1 MTEEIT
7 AERLKLFQGMLS
19 TCHKLFLRSYSSDFY
34 CLGDELEDERLA
46 EEIFALSRRDTE
58 LQAALAAGQTPLLFT
73 NKVNMVWICCP
84 EFAEEKLHRIH
95 TLGPFFMDD
104 FSVNA
109 VTAGLAAAGASR
121 QLRGSAKELIRQ
133 LPILSWSRIQEY
145 ALMLHYL
152 ITGENLRQSDL
163 RFCGSG
169 ELSPGRSGEEAGT
182 DTHGTYQAEQEMLR
196 MVREGD
202 LSLLQYID
210 RAAVTGTIGQ
220 LAKSGDTLR
229 QMKNAVL
236 VSVTLFSRSAIE
248 GGLSPETAYT
258 LCDRYFQSVEMA
270 KSLSELTV
278 VAQTMHHDFVERV
291 HAVRTQKLS
300 REIESSCSYMD
311 RHLEEELSL
320 ASLAAYSGYAEYYF
334 SRKFKRET
342 GLTPAEYLRK
352 KRLEKAAML
361 LRATELDVQQIAMR
375 LQFCS
380 QSYFTDS
387 FRKQFGVS
395 PSKYRKEGINE
406 PNSDQSSEHPLPV
419 PAL

>member
-1 MTEEIT
+1 MTDQII
-7 AERLKLFQGMLS
+7 ADRLKVFQGMLS
-19 TCHKLFLRSYSSDFY
+19 TCHKLFLRSYDNDFY
-34 CLGDELEDERLA
+34 SLGNETEEERLA
-46 EEIFALSRRDTE
+46 EELFALSRSRSK
-58 LQAALAAGQTPLLFT
+58 LQTALVAGPTPLLFT
-73 NKVNMVWICCP
+73 NRVNMVWVCCP
-84 EFAEEKLHRIH
+84 EFAEEKLHRVH
-95 TLGPFFMDD
+95 ALGPLFMDD
-104 FSVNA
+104 FSTNA
-109 VTAGLAAAGASR
+109 VSAGLAEAGASH
-121 QLRGSAKELIRQ
+121 QLRRSAEKLIRQ

-152 ITGENLRQSDL
+152 VTGEKLRQSDL
-163 RFCGSG
+163 RFYGSG
-169 ELSPGRSGEEAGT
+169 ELSPISAGEQPVT
-182 DTHGTYQAEQEMLR
+182 DTHGTYQTEQEMLR

>member
-1 MTEEIT
+1 MIGGIDM
-7 AERLKLFQGMLS
+7 ADQIIGDRLKLFQGMLS
-19 TCHKLFLRSYSSDFY
+19 TCHKLFLRSYDNDFY
-34 CLGDELEDERLA
+34 SLGDETEEDRLA
-46 EEIFALSRRDTE
+46 EELFALSRSQTE
-58 LQAALAAGQTPLLFT
+58 LRDVFAAGATPLLFT
-73 NKVNMVWICCP
+73 NKVNMIWICCP
-84 EFAEEKLHRIH
+84 ELVEGKLYRIH
-95 TLGPFFMDD
+95 VLGPFFMDD

-109 VTAGLAAAGASR
+109 VSAGLTEAGASQ
-121 QLRGSAKELIRQ
+121 QLRSGAQALICQ
-133 LPILSWSRIQEY
+133 LPILNWSRIQEY

-152 ITGENLRQSDL
+152 ITDEKLRQSDL
-163 RFCGSG
+163 RFYGSG
-169 ELSPGRSGEEAGT
+169 KLSPVSAGEQPT
-182 DTHGTYQAEQEMLR
+182 MDTHGTYQAEQEMLR

-258 LCDRYFQSVEMA
+258 LCDRYFQSVETA
-270 KSLSELTV
+270 RSLSELKV

-291 HAVRTQKLS
+291 HVVRTQKLS
-300 REIESSCSYMD
+300 REIESACSYIE
-311 RHLEEELSL
+311 RHIEEELSL
-320 ASLAAYSGYAEYYF
+320 ASLAAYAGYAEYYF
-334 SRKFKRET
+334 SKKFKREVGMT
-342 GLTPAEYLRK
+342 LAEYLRK

-361 LRATELDVQQIAMR
+361 LRATDLDVQKIAMR

-395 PSKYRKEGINE
+395 PSQYRKEGK
-406 PNSDQSSEHPLPV
+406 V
-419 PAL
+419 

>member
-1 MTEEIT
+1 MTDLTT
-7 AERLKLFQGMLS
+7 AERLKTFQGMLS
-19 TCHKLFLRSYSSDFY
+19 TCHKLFLRSYDNDFY
-34 CLGDELEDERLA
+34 SLGDETEEERLA
-46 EEIFALSRRDTE
+46 EELFAISRNQSK
-58 LQAALAAGQTPLLFT
+58 LQTALAAGSTPLLFT
-73 NKVNMVWICCP
+73 SRVNMVWVCCP
-84 EFAEEKLHRIH
+84 EFAEERLHRIH
-95 TLGPFFMDD
+95 ALGPFFMDD

-109 VTAGLAAAGASR
+109 VIAGLTEAGASH
-121 QLRGSAKELIRQ
+121 QLRSSAGKLIPQ
-133 LPILSWSRIQEY
+133 LPVLSWSRIQEY

-152 ITGENLRQSDL
+152 VTGEKLRQSDL
-163 RFCGSG
+163 RFYGSG
-169 ELSPGRSGEEAGT
+169 DLSPINTGEQPVT
-182 DTHGTYQAEQEMLR
+182 DTHGTYQIEQEMVR

-202 LSLLQYID
+202 ISLMQYID

-220 LAKSGDTLR
+220 LAKPGDTLR

-236 VSVTLFSRSAIE
+236 VSITLFSRASIE

-258 LCDRYFQSVEMA
+258 LCDRYFQNVEMA
-270 KSLSELTV
+270 KSLSELTAV
-278 VAQTMHHDFVERV
+278 TKTMNHDFVYRV
-291 HAVRTQKLS
+291 HAVRTQMLS
-300 REIESSCSYMD
+300 REIESACSYME

>member
-1 MTEEIT
+1 MIGGIDM
-7 AERLKLFQGMLS
+7 ADHIIGDRLKLFQGMLS
-19 TCHKLFLRSYSSDFY
+19 TCHKLFLRSYDNDFY
-34 CLGDELEDERLA
+34 SLGDETEEDRLA
-46 EEIFALSRRDTE
+46 EELFVLSRSQTE
-58 LQAALAAGQTPLLFT
+58 LRDVFAAGATPLLFT
-73 NKVNMVWICCP
+73 NKVNMIWICCP
-84 EFAEEKLHRIH
+84 ELVEGKLYRIH
-95 TLGPFFMDD
+95 VLGPFFMDD

-109 VTAGLAAAGASR
+109 VSAGLTEAGASQ
-121 QLRGSAKELIRQ
+121 QLRSGAQALICQ
-133 LPILSWSRIQEY
+133 LPILNWSRIQEY

-152 ITGENLRQSDL
+152 ITDEKLRQSDL
-163 RFCGSG
+163 RFYGSG
-169 ELSPGRSGEEAGT
+169 KLSPVSAGEQPAM

-258 LCDRYFQSVEMA
+258 LCDRYFQSVETA
-270 KSLSELTV
+270 RSLSELKV

-291 HAVRTQKLS
+291 HVVRTQKLS
-300 REIESSCSYMD
+300 REIESACSYIE
-311 RHLEEELSL
+311 RHIEEELSL
-320 ASLAAYSGYAEYYF
+320 ASLAAYAGYAEYYF
-334 SRKFKRET
+334 SKKFKREVGMT
-342 GLTPAEYLRK
+342 LAEYLRK

-361 LRATELDVQQIAMR
+361 LRATDLDVQKIAMR

-395 PSKYRKEGINE
+395 PSQYRKEGK
-406 PNSDQSSEHPLPV
+406 V
-419 PAL
+419 

>member
-1 MTEEIT
+1 MTDQII
-7 AERLKLFQGMLS
+7 ADRLKVFQGMLS
-19 TCHKLFLRSYSSDFY
+19 TCHKLFLRSYDNDFY
-34 CLGDELEDERLA
+34 SLGNETEEERLA
-46 EEIFALSRRDTE
+46 EELFALSRSRSK
-58 LQAALAAGQTPLLFT
+58 LQTALVAGPTPLLFT
-73 NKVNMVWICCP
+73 NRVNMIWVCCP
-84 EFAEEKLHRIH
+84 EFAEEKLHRVH
-95 TLGPFFMDD
+95 ALGPLFMDD
-104 FSVNA
+104 FSTHA
-109 VTAGLAAAGASR
+109 VSAGLAEAGASH
-121 QLRGSAKELIRQ
+121 QLRRSAEKLIRQ

-152 ITGENLRQSDL
+152 VTGEKLRQSDL
-163 RFCGSG
+163 RFYGSG
-169 ELSPGRSGEEAGT
+169 ELSAISAGEQPVM

-258 LCDRYFQSVEMA
+258 LCDRYFQSVETA

-291 HAVRTQKLS
+291 HVVRTQKLS
-300 REIESSCSYMD
+300 REIESACSYID

-320 ASLAAYSGYAEYYF
+320 ASLAAYAGYAEYYF
-334 SRKFKRET
+334 SRKFKREL
-342 GLTPAEYLRK
+342 GMTPAECIRK
-352 KRLEKAAML
+352 KRLAKAALL
-361 LRATELDVQQIAMR
+361 LRSTDLDAQQIASR

-380 QSYFTDS
+380 QSYFTDC
-387 FRKQFGVS
+387 FRKEYGVS
-395 PSKYRKEGINE
+395 PTKYRKEGK
-406 PNSDQSSEHPLPV
+406 
-419 PAL
+419 A